1 MSLVPRIA
9 LALGLAALI
18 ALVVGQGAGTLLG
31 LLSHAGW
38 ILLLLVPLQV
48 IPMLCDVL
56 GWRAL
61 LAAPTRVGGLF
72 LIAWIRQAI
81 NRLLPVASVG
91 GEIVGVRLL
100 RRQGV
105 GGMSAAASVIV
116 ELMLGLVAQYVFV
129 ALGVVC
135 LFARLSSTAAGAGGT
150 RVLQALLFGLVVSLP
165 PLILMI
171 IVLRHGRVFLRIER
185 VARRFLG
192 GWLSHDLLT
201 DQGAR
206 LDEEVRGIF
215 AGSMRVGRSLLWQL
229 GGYVVGVSEVWFA
242 VRWLGHPVSV
252 GDALVLESLT
262 QAAKSVFFMVPA
274 SLGVQE
280 AGLMGVGLLLGLGT
294 DVALAL
300 SLAKRLREVV
310 FGVPALLIWQWMEV
324 SGASGVR
331 PDPPLG

>member
-1 MSLVPRIA
+1 VSLVPRIA

-18 ALVVGQGAGTLLG
+18 ALVLSEGAASLAA

-48 IPMLCDVL
+48 FPMLLDVM

-61 LAAPTRVGGLF
+61 ITAPTRLGPIF

-100 RRQGV
+100 RLQGV
-105 GGMSAAASVIV
+105 GGMTASASIIV
-116 ELMLGLVAQYVFV
+116 ELMLGLVAQYFFV
-129 ALGVVC
+129 VLGVLC
-135 LFARLSSTAAGAGGT
+135 LFARVGHGAVDPAAAAANP
-150 RVLQALLFGLVVSLP
+150 RVVQALLLGLAVSLP

-171 IVLRHGRVFLRIER
+171 IVLRHGRIFVRIER
-185 VARRFLG
+185 AARRFLG
-192 GWLSHDLLT
+192 GWLSDELLA

-206 LDEEVRGIF
+206 LDDEVRGIF
-215 AGSMRVGRSLLWQL
+215 TGSMRAGRSLFWQL
-229 GGYVVGVSEVWFA
+229 GGYIVGASEVWFA
-242 VRWLGHPVSV
+242 LRWLGHPVGV

-262 QAAKSVFFMVPA
+262 QAAKSLFFMVPA
-274 SLGVQE
+274 ALGVQE
-280 AGLMGVGLLLGLGT
+280 AGLMGIGLLLGLT
-294 DVALAL
+294 ADVALAL

-310 FGVPALLIWQWMEV
+310 SGVPALLVWQWMEV
-324 SGASGVR
+324 AR
-331 PDPPLG
+331 RAPPRG

>member
-1 MSLVPRIA
+1 
-9 LALGLAALI
+9 LGLVALVALI
-18 ALVVGQGAGTLLG
+18 VAQGAGTLAG

-38 ILLLLVPLQV
+38 ILLLLAPLQV
-48 IPMLCDVL
+48 IPMVFDTL
-56 GWRAL
+56 GWRVL
-61 LAAPTRVGGLF
+61 LPAPIRVSALF

-116 ELMLGLVAQYVFV
+116 ELMLGLLAQYLFV
-129 ALGVVC
+129 ALGVVS
-135 LFARLSSTAAGAGGT
+135 LFARASANASGT
-150 RVLQALLFGLVVSLP
+150 RVLQALLIGLAVSLP

-171 IVLRHGRVFLRIER
+171 IVLRDGRVFLHIER
-185 VARRFLG
+185 VVRRFLG

-201 DQGAR
+201 DHGAR
-206 LDEEVRGIF
+206 LDAEVRGIF
-215 AGSMRVGRSLLWQL
+215 AGPMRVVRSLLWQL

-242 VRWLGHPVSV
+242 MRWLGHPVSV

-262 QAAKSVFFMVPA
+262 QAAKSIFFMVPA
-274 SLGVQE
+274 ALGVQE
-280 AGLMGVGLLLGLGT
+280 AGLMGVGLLLGLSAE
-294 DVALAL
+294 VALAL

-310 FGVPALLIWQWMEV
+310 FGVPALLIWQWMEFY
-324 SGASGVR
+324 GASGVR
-331 PDPPLG
+331 PDPPRG